1 MYDHEE
7 NTRFLTLSSPFQ
19 ISFCSSSL
27 FSVLCLEFFFSAT
40 KTKPGADFPYL
51 IGENGHI
58 DRSSARLD
66 FTGL

>member
-7 NTRFLTLSSPFQ
+7 NTRFLTPSSPFQ

-27 FSVLCLEFFFSAT
+27 FSILCLEFFLTVTIT
-40 KTKPGADFPYL
+40 KAGADFPYR

-58 DRSSARLD
+58 DRSSAR
-66 FTGL
+66 